1 MCQASISLKEFDLYW
16 PLSLDTGDIAVQTG
30 VAATHTLVLGL
41 GNILLSDDGVGIH
54 VIKALGGLEDAGQIA
69 HVIAL
74 RDGGTI
80 GLALLSEIEEFGSLI
95 VVDAMQLGESPGT
108 VRAFQGP
115 DMDRQL
121 RGKKRSAHEVA
132 LADLMMAAQLAGFGP
147 ARRAFYG
154 LALRLGAN
162 QFTRACFYPSHHV
175 YAAAGVADP
184 WAAAAAA
191 RANPHRRAVLQQC
204 LSPVRQYLQA
214 LDLRI

>member
-1 MCQASISLKEFDLYW
+1 MCRTPISLKEFGLYW
-16 PLSLDTGDIAVQTG
+16 LLQLDTGDIAVQTG

-54 VIKALGGLEDAGQIA
+54 VIKALGGLEDAGKIG

-95 VVDAMQLGESPGT
+95 VVDAMELGESPGT

-121 RGKKRSAHEVA
+121 CGKKRTAHEVA

-147 ARRAFYG
+147 ARRALVAIQPASTQWG
-154 LALRLGAN
+154 LSP
-162 QFTRACFYPSHHV
+162 TETV
-175 YAAAGVADP
+175 YAAIPEACRTVMT
-184 WAAAAAA
+184 
-191 RANPHRRAVLQQC
+191 L
-204 LSPVRQYLQA
+204 
-214 LDLRI
+214 LDGWDNAS